1 MFTYTIIR
9 FLLCNLIFSAR
20 WFATLMKCFE
30 ILALCSDGYFGLS
43 YRVAEERIDGAPL
56 EKWLNMVVAPVELAA
71 FIRGNT

>member
-1 MFTYTIIR
+1 M
-9 FLLCNLIFSAR
+9 
-20 WFATLMKCFE
+20 TLMECFE
-30 ILALCSDGYFGLS
+30 ILAWCPDGYFGLS